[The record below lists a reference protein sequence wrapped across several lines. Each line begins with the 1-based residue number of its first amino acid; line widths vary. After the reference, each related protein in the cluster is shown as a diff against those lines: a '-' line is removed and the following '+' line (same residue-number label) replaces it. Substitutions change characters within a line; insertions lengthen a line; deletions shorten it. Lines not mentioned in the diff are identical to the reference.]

1 MVYNSIV
8 EPVEVVIPDLKT
20 KIGKDET
27 TTTDKRDS
35 KEPQHLLHGE
45 YKLGRCISKT
55 ELSEVYLATNRK
67 GKQVVVKKIS
77 TIRVSAELIRN
88 EVYAGKRLR
97 HSHIVKM
104 LDHFESGH
112 YSYIVLEYIK
122 GKDLLQYMVDRDWKP
137 MKDKE
142 AKSLFKQLLQALIYS
157 HKQGIVHHDI
167 KLENVLLNSKKEKV
181 KLIDFGL
188 CEPVTD
194 CTKLSQRWCGSFDY
208 VSPEILQKIPYSGCK
223 SDVFSLGVILFSML
237 FSQLP
242 FDFKER
248 VHEVVYRNRPH
259 PSLKFPVRDEE
270 TNIEFQVNELAKDLL
285 TKMLEPDPK
294 NRISLEDI
302 PKHPWIK
309 KASIFSAS

>member
-8 EPVEVVIPDLKT
+8 EEPVEVVIPELKS
-20 KIGKDET
+20 KAGKDEIST
-27 TTTDKRDS
+27 PDKDDS
-35 KEPQHLLHGE
+35 KLLGGE
-45 YKLGRCISKT
+45 YKLERRISKT
-55 ELSEVYLATNRK
+55 EMSEVYLATNRK

-88 EVYAGKRLR
+88 EVYAGKKLR
-97 HSHIVKM
+97 HPHIVKM
-104 LDHFESGH
+104 IDQFETGSH
-112 YSYIVLEYIK
+112 CYIVLEYIR
-122 GKDLLQYMVDRDWKP
+122 GQDLLQYMIEREWKP
-137 MKDKE
+137 LKDKE
-142 AKSLFKQLLQALIYS
+142 AKSLFKQILQALVYS

-167 KLENVLLNSKKEKV
+167 KLENVLLTKRGKA

-208 VSPEILQKIPYSGCK
+208 VSPEILQKVPYSGCK
-223 SDVFSLGVILFSML
+223 ADVFSLGVILYSML

-248 VHEVVYRNRPH
+248 VHEVIYRNLPH
-259 PSLKFPVRDEE
+259 PSLKFPIRDEE
-270 TNIEFQVNELAKDLL
+270 TKIEFNVNELAKDLL

-294 NRISLEDI
+294 KRICLEDI
-302 PKHPWIK
+302 AKHPWLK
-309 KASIFSAS
+309 KASIFSAC